1 MPGRTKIAKIAL
13 ISRAAMRSV
22 AVFAAVITLAGQ
34 LAAASHIH
42 QAADPCG
49 VNAVA
54 QVSPD
59 GGLCALCLLA
69 FHTSA
74 NPPATPVVGMPLLV
88 AQPAVAAATVSI
100 ASIDSTC
107 ALTRAPPRSA

>member
-1 MPGRTKIAKIAL
+1 MPGRTKIAL
-13 ISRAAMRSV
+13 ITRAAMRSV
-22 AVFAAVITLAGQ
+22 AIFAAVITLAGQ
-34 LAAASHIH
+34 LAAASHVH
-42 QAADPCG
+42 QAADPYG

-54 QVSPD
+54 QVSAD

-74 NPPATPVVGMPLLV
+74 NPPATPVIGRPLSIP
-88 AQPAVAAATVSI
+88 QPLFAAAPVSVQP
-100 ASIDSTC
+100 IDSTC

>member
-1 MPGRTKIAKIAL
+1 MAGGTKIAL
-13 ISRAAMRSV
+13 VSRAAMRSV

-42 QAADPCG
+42 HSDDPSG
-49 VNAVA
+49 VNSVA
-54 QVSPD
+54 QLSAE

-74 NPPATPVVGMPLLV
+74 APSAPVIAGLPHEYRD
-88 AQPAVAAATVSI
+88 APIIRRTERWTRAA
-100 ASIDSTC
+100 IDTQFG
-107 ALTRAPPRSA
+107 RAPPASL

>member
-1 MPGRTKIAKIAL
+1 MMPARTKITL
-13 ISRAAMRSV
+13 ITRAAMRSI
-22 AVFAAVITLAGQ
+22 AIFAAAITLAGQ
-34 LAAASHIH
+34 LAAASHVH
-42 QAADPCG
+42 QAADPYG

-74 NPPATPVVGMPLLV
+74 NPPATPAVGMPLSI
-88 AQPAVAAATVSI
+88 ARPAAAPEPISVPT
-100 ASIDSTC
+100 IDSTC

>member
-1 MPGRTKIAKIAL
+1 MPGRTKIAL
-13 ISRAAMRSV
+13 ISRAAIRSV

-34 LAAASHIH
+34 LAAASHVH
-42 QAADPCG
+42 QAADPYG

-54 QVSPD
+54 QVSAD

-74 NPPATPVVGMPLLV
+74 NPPATPAIGMPL
-88 AQPAVAAATVSI
+88 SI
-100 ASIDSTC
+100 AHPLAAPAPVYVERINSTC
-107 ALTRAPPRSA
+107 APTRAPPRIA

>member
-1 MPGRTKIAKIAL
+1 MPGRTKIAL
-13 ISRAAMRSV
+13 ICRAAMRSV
-22 AVFAAVITLAGQ
+22 AIFAAAITLAGQ
-34 LAAASHIH
+34 LAAAAHIH
-42 QAADPCG
+42 QAADPYG

-74 NPPATPVVGMPLLV
+74 NPPATPAVGMPLST
-88 AQPAVAAATVSI
+88 AQVPVAAAPVSV
-100 ASIDSTC
+100 ARFDSTS
-107 ALTRAPPRSA
+107 ALTRAPPRIA